1 MIMVS
6 AFVLVNCHFPFDIR
20 IKDEILKMPS
30 MANVYRISGRYD
42 LIVKVN
48 ANTEDEV
55 KEIVSRDINA
65 LQGVDAT
72 VTMIIAKQYMKSSDK
87 VV

>member
-1 MIMVS
+1 MVS
-6 AFVLVNCHFPFDIR
+6 AFVLVNCHFPFNTR
-20 IKDEILKMPS
+20 IMDEISKMPS
-30 MANVYRISGRYD
+30 VANVYRISGRYD

-55 KEIVSRDINA
+55 KEIVSRDISA

-72 VTMIIAKQYMKSSDK
+72 VTIIIAKQHMKSSDK

>member
-1 MIMVS
+1 MAS

-20 IKDEILKMPS
+20 IKDEVLKMPS
-30 MANVYRISGRYD
+30 VANVYRISGRYD

-48 ANTEDEV
+48 ANTEEEV
-55 KEIVSRDINA
+55 KEIISTDINR
-65 LQGVDAT
+65 LRGVDAT
-72 VTMIIAKQYMKSSDK
+72 VTIMIAKEHMKSSEK

>member
-1 MIMVS
+1 MVS
-6 AFVLVNCHFPFDIR
+6 AFVLVNCHFPFDTR
-20 IKDEILKMPS
+20 IMDEISKMPS
-30 MANVYRISGRYD
+30 VANVYRISGRYD

-55 KEIVSRDINA
+55 KEIVSRDISA

-72 VTMIIAKQYMKSSDK
+72 VTMIITKQHMKSSDK